1 MIEGHVHP
9 DFWRLAKV
17 FERILPRSSN
27 GGAAVCVYHR
37 GEKVVDLWGG
47 TQDEHGTPWRADTL
61 SVSYSTTKG
70 VASTLLHVLVDR
82 GMLDYDEP
90 VARYWPEFAASGKEK
105 ITVRQLMCHEAGLY
119 SIRAVVDDARQML
132 DWDYMVD
139 ALAHATPAHTPGTAH
154 GYHALTYGW
163 LVGELAQRVTDKHFG
178 ELLQTL
184 LAVPLDLD
192 GLYVGLPEDQMERR
206 ARLIPPAKRNDARQF
221 GRTVRNAQR
230 LNRAFKALRIPIDLA
245 KGAEALLPKNMQDLD
260 LNSKATAAACI
271 PALNG
276 MFTAR
281 SLAKLYAVLA
291 NGGSLDRVTLLSPE
305 TLEQATQV
313 QNRGIGKVI
322 PIPMHWRLGY
332 HRVAAVGHKMPR
344 AFGHSGYGGSG
355 AWADPERNLAVGLT
369 LNSGVGTPFGDLRI
383 VRIGS
388 AACDAAKHR

>member
-1 MIEGHVHP
+1 
-9 DFWRLAKV
+9 
-17 FERILPRSSN
+17 
-27 GGAAVCVYHR
+27 
-37 GEKVVDLWGG
+37 
-47 TQDEHGTPWRADTL
+47 
-61 SVSYSTTKG
+61 
-70 VASTLLHVLVDR
+70 
-82 GMLDYDEP
+82 
-90 VARYWPEFAASGKEK
+90 
-105 ITVRQLMCHEAGLY
+105 
-119 SIRAVVDDARQML
+119 
-132 DWDYMVD
+132 
-139 ALAHATPAHTPGTAH
+139 
-154 GYHALTYGW
+154 
-163 LVGELAQRVTDKHFG
+163 
-178 ELLQTL
+178 
-184 LAVPLDLD
+184 
-192 GLYVGLPEDQMERR
+192 
-206 ARLIPPAKRNDARQF
+206 
-221 GRTVRNAQR
+221 
-230 LNRAFKALRIPIDLA
+230 
-245 KGAEALLPKNMQDLD
+245 MQDLD